1 VKFIAQFTLII
12 GLLLTGTSCL
22 KQEVKKSSGAS
33 APFNAETTPV
43 RWNPSSLGANG
54 LNLRISSDLAD
65 DFVAGDLDGSG
76 HNPVE
81 QMLKAWNG
89 ASSSL
94 TFFKISPTA
103 TANKDTGNLNS
114 YNDSEFGIYKSYGW
128 LQGVSNQALAV
139 TQYYGQRRNIGA
151 ANEYVELIHADI
163 ILNYRDYT
171 FSTDSSSTTTYDLH
185 SVLLHEMGH
194 FLGLSHVTSFSTAS
208 VMQPYLGLFDS
219 QRTLTAYDSSK
230 IRSLYGV
237 SGLSAGGGNFI
248 VGASVNGN
256 NGDKVLPKAAK
267 ELKDGTVH
275 GLIELRAD
283 GECVHRENGKV
294 IHRH

>member
-1 VKFIAQFTLII
+1 MKFIAQITLFIS
-12 GLLLTGTSCL
+12 LLLTGTSCL
-22 KQEVKKSSGAS
+22 KQEVKKSSGGA

-43 RWNPSSLGANG
+43 RWNISSLGSNG
-54 LNLRISSDLAD
+54 LNLRVSSDLSD
-65 DFVAGDLDGSG
+65 DFVAADLDGNG

-81 QMLKAWNG
+81 QMLKVWNG

-94 TFFKISPTA
+94 TFFKVSPTA
-103 TANKDTGNLNS
+103 TTNKDSSDLNS

-185 SVLLHEMGH
+185 SVLLHEIGH

-219 QRTLTAYDSSK
+219 QRALTAYDNSK

-237 SGLSAGGGNFI
+237 SSLEAPHSNFI
-248 VGASVNGN
+248 VGATVTQPS
-256 NGDKVLPKAAK
+256 GDKVLPKAAK
-267 ELKDGTVH
+267 ELKDGTIH

-283 GECVHRENGKV
+283 GECIHRENGRI